1 MSSFTHPYI
10 TPASHHRVLIPFIFQ
25 RKALVVLFHHWF
37 GVAAEENASA
47 NSVSLYLGEVKK
59 TTPPLLG
66 FLVNL
71 ADDNGNTALH
81 YSLSHC
87 NYSIVSLL
95 LETGTGR
102 SLLLLW
108 QCVCTKIPIVQPS
121 TAFYQHKT
129 FWGGNLFES
138 NMNNECACYL

>member
-1 MSSFTHPYI
+1 MSSSSHP
-10 TPASHHRVLIPFIFQ
+10 HHIIESLPFIFQ

-37 GVAAEENASA
+37 GVAAEENAAA

-59 TTPPLLG
+59 TAPPLLG

-95 LETGTGR
+95 LETGTGQ

-108 QCVCTKIPIVQPS
+108 QCFSDCS
-121 TAFYQHKT
+121 
-129 FWGGNLFES
+129 LL
-138 NMNNECACYL
+138 M